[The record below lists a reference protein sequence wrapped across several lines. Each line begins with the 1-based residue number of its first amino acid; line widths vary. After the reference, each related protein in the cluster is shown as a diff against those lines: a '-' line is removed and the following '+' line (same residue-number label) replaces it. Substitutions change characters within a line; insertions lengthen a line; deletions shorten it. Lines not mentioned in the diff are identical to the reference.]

1 MESLAFTVTWVSTDL
16 KLLLLAMGGP
26 LQLKYKFPGFFF
38 LNGATSCLFPRN
50 EKRTHFP
57 KWPEK
62 VIFGGRGGRVGK
74 GFKRLFCGSKADKLF
89 NNLL

>member
-38 LNGATSCLFPRN
+38 LNGATSRLFPRN
-50 EKRTHFP
+50 EKRTHSKMAGESHF
-57 KWPEK
+57 WGE
-62 VIFGGRGGRVGK
+62 GRKSR
-74 GFKRLFCGSKADKLF
+74 KRLQKVVLWFESRQTF
-89 NNLL
+89 